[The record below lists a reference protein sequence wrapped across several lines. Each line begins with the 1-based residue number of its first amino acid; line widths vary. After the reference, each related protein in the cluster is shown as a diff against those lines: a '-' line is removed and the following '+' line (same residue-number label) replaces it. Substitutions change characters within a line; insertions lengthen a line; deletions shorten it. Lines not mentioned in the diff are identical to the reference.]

1 MNRRYSMD
9 RDLRT
14 LILKYV
20 RKYEE
25 YRQWYDME
33 RERLEG
39 VQAITCDGMPK
50 AKNVVDRT
58 LWTVLARE
66 KLENSHRARVV
77 RCIDEAKERIG
88 KDGYVGKAKNALAN
102 AIWLSCLDGSQY
114 NFEAFSGMIPCERA
128 MFYRYKNVFLNDI
141 KEGLGL

>member
-1 MNRRYSMD
+1 MNKRYSMD

-14 LILKYV
+14 LVLKYV

-25 YRQWYDME
+25 YRQWYLLEKE
-33 RERLEG
+33 RIG
-39 VQAITCDGMPK
+39 GMKGPCYDGMPK

-58 LWTVLARE
+58 LWEVLARE

-77 RCIDEAKERIG
+77 SCIDEAKENIG
-88 KDGYVGKAKNALAN
+88 RGSYMGKAKESLAN
-102 AIWLSCLDGSQY
+102 AIWLSCMDGSQY

-128 MFYRYKNVFLNDI
+128 MFYRYKNMFLNDI